1 MKVRASC
8 ALPLGCQQRWRD
20 STPKAAGLQ
29 RLALQSWTVRWIA
42 AGVAVLVPMLA
53 FAGAAGAT
61 HPSGL
66 HGVVMQ
72 GPTKPVCQDDDPC
85 ERPAAGLLL
94 QFERDGKV
102 VAQVK
107 TTETGRYSVKLRA
120 GSYAVKAP
128 RRRIGV
134 GLTPKVV
141 RVPRSRIAKVD
152 FHLDTGIQ

>member
-1 MKVRASC
+1 
-8 ALPLGCQQRWRD
+8 
-20 STPKAAGLQ
+20 
-29 RLALQSWTVRWIA
+29 VRWV
-42 AGVAVLVPMLA
+42 AGFAVLVPMLA
-53 FAGAAGAT
+53 FAGAAAAT

-66 HGVVMQ
+66 RGVVMT
-72 GPTKPVCQDDDPC
+72 GPTRPVCLDDDPC

-94 QFERDGKV
+94 QFERAGKV

-107 TTETGRYSVKLRA
+107 TTATGRYSVELRA

-141 RVPRSRIAKVD
+141 RVPRGVVAKVD